1 MLPPYRSLISQAL
14 EVRMFAW
21 EDTEVSVLEGRM
33 AGVGWG
39 VSICKVLI
47 RVLHSAPQCST

>member
-1 MLPPYRSLISQAL
+1 
-14 EVRMFAW
+14 MFAC
-21 EDTEVSVLEGRM
+21 EDTEVSILEGRM

-47 RVLHSAPQCST
+47 RVLHSAPQCSTVLHLNFLSPFAVP